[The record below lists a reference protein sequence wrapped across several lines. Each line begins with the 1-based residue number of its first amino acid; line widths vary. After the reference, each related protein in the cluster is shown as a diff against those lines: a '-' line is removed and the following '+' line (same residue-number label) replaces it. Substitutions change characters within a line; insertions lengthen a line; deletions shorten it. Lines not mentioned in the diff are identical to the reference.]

1 MHKLQ
6 KFWKKLGPGLITGAS
21 DDDPS
26 GIATYSQAGAAFG
39 LATLWT
45 APLTFPLMASI
56 QEMCARIGLVTEQGL
71 TGTIKKH
78 YSRNILYLML
88 LFSFPAIIMNIGAD
102 IAAMGA
108 VGNLLFPQIN
118 ATYFSVVVTF
128 ILIFSIIYFPYQKI
142 ASILKYLCLAL
153 LVYLIVPFLEKQD
166 WNEIIKSTL
175 IPTIQFDKKFL
186 SIIVAILGTT
196 ISPYLFYWQATMEV
210 EEVKH
215 RKKHIIVNKKII
227 REMKKD
233 VDFGMALSGVVVWF
247 IILTTG
253 TVLFR
258 AGIHEI
264 TTVEEAAKALR
275 PLAGDLA
282 YILFAIGILG
292 TGLLAIPVLSGA
304 LSYIFCETFGW
315 QEGLDKKFQEAK
327 PFYLIISLSLLLGLS
342 LNYIGIT
349 PIQALIYSAILYGIT
364 APVIIA
370 IILHICN
377 NKKIMGENT
386 NGKMSNF
393 LGFTT
398 LILMTICAIGLIYLQ
413 FK

>member
-1 MHKLQ
+1 
-6 KFWKKLGPGLITGAS
+6 
-21 DDDPS
+21 
-26 GIATYSQAGAAFG
+26 
-39 LATLWT
+39 
-45 APLTFPLMASI
+45 
-56 QEMCARIGLVTEQGL
+56 
-71 TGTIKKH
+71 
-78 YSRNILYLML
+78 ML

-142 ASILKYLCLAL
+142 ASILKYLCLTL

-304 LSYIFCETFGW
+304 LYYIFCETFGW

>member
-1 MHKLQ
+1 M
-6 KFWKKLGPGLITGAS
+6 
-21 DDDPS
+21 
-26 GIATYSQAGAAFG
+26 
-39 LATLWT
+39 
-45 APLTFPLMASI
+45 
-56 QEMCARIGLVTEQGL
+56 
-71 TGTIKKH
+71 
-78 YSRNILYLML
+78 
-88 LFSFPAIIMNIGAD
+88 
-102 IAAMGA
+102 
-108 VGNLLFPQIN
+108 
-118 ATYFSVVVTF
+118 
-128 ILIFSIIYFPYQKI
+128 
-142 ASILKYLCLAL
+142 
-153 LVYLIVPFLEKQD
+153 
-166 WNEIIKSTL
+166 
-175 IPTIQFDKKFL
+175 
-186 SIIVAILGTT
+186 
-196 ISPYLFYWQATMEV
+196 
-210 EEVKH
+210 
-215 RKKHIIVNKKII
+215 VNKKII
-227 REMKKD
+227 GEMKKD

-258 AGIHEI
+258 AGINEI
-264 TTVEEAAKALR
+264 NTVEEAARALR

-327 PFYLIISLSLLLGLS
+327 PFYIIISLSLILGLS
-342 LNYIGIT
+342 LNYVGIT

-386 NGKMSNF
+386 NSKMSNF

-398 LILMTICAIGLIYLQ
+398 LILMTVCAVALIYLQ
-413 FK
+413 VK